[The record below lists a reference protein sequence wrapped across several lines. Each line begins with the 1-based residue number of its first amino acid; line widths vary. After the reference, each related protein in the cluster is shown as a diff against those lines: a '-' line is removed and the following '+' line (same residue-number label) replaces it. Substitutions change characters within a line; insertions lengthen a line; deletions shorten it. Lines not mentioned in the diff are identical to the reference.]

1 MTDILIGKGKNQ
13 VFIKSEML
21 NRHGLIAGATGT
33 GKTTT
38 LKVIAERASML
49 GIPVF
54 IPDVK
59 GDLYGLHIAGEENEK
74 ITERL
79 NFIGDENFKFQGFP
93 VQSWDILED
102 FGVPIRATV
111 SDLGPILL
119 SNLLE
124 LNDVQTGILNI
135 AFKVA
140 DERGLLILDF
150 KDLKSMLNYIS
161 EHSKE
166 LRAEYGNISPQSVGA
181 INRALL
187 VLENEGAEK
196 FFGEPALDVNDLMKK
211 TPDGKGIINILN
223 SKVLF
228 QRPKLYT
235 TFLLWF
241 LSEIYEI
248 LPEVGDLE
256 IPKMLFF
263 FDEAHLIFSQ
273 GSKVLKDKL
282 LQVIKLIRS
291 KGVGVFFVT
300 QSPGDI
306 PEDVLSQLGNK
317 IQHALR
323 AFTPKDRKMIK
334 DTAMNFRENPNL
346 DIESA
351 LTNMKSGEAL
361 VSCLDEKGLPQ
372 VTEKALIMPPM
383 SSFDTMS
390 AEDIKAFSNESIIMS
405 KYKDMIDRVSAY
417 EVLLE
422 ERKRIEAEQEKLE
435 QEKVRIKEEELSR
448 KEAERI
454 RKEEERLERERKK
467 NRSELEKFG
476 GKVINSMV
484 GTASRKIGNELMR
497 GIFGTLLGKK

>member
-1 MTDILIGKGKNQ
+1 
-13 VFIKSEML
+13 
-21 NRHGLIAGATGT
+21 
-33 GKTTT
+33 
-38 LKVIAERASML
+38 
-49 GIPVF
+49 
-54 IPDVK
+54 
-59 GDLYGLHIAGEENEK
+59 
-74 ITERL
+74 
-79 NFIGDENFKFQGFP
+79 
-93 VQSWDILED
+93 
-102 FGVPIRATV
+102 
-111 SDLGPILL
+111 
-119 SNLLE
+119 
-124 LNDVQTGILNI
+124 
-135 AFKVA
+135 
-140 DERGLLILDF
+140 
-150 KDLKSMLNYIS
+150 
-161 EHSKE
+161 
-166 LRAEYGNISPQSVGA
+166 
-181 INRALL
+181 
-187 VLENEGAEK
+187 
-196 FFGEPALDVNDLMKK
+196 
-211 TPDGKGIINILN
+211 N

-256 IPKMLFF
+256 TPKMLFF

-383 SSFDTMS
+383 SSFATMS
-390 AEDIKAFSNESIIMS
+390 SEDIKTFSNESIIMS

-417 EVLLE
+417 EMLLE

-435 QEKVRIKEEELSR
+435 QEKARIKEEELSR

>member
-1 MTDILIGKGKNQ
+1 MNDLIK
-13 VFIKSEML
+13 
-21 NRHGLIAGATGT
+21 
-33 GKTTT
+33 KTT
-38 LKVIAERASML
+38 
-49 GIPVF
+49 
-54 IPDVK
+54 
-59 GDLYGLHIAGEENEK
+59 
-74 ITERL
+74 
-79 NFIGDENFKFQGFP
+79 
-93 VQSWDILED
+93 
-102 FGVPIRATV
+102 
-111 SDLGPILL
+111 
-119 SNLLE
+119 
-124 LNDVQTGILNI
+124 
-135 AFKVA
+135 
-140 DERGLLILDF
+140 
-150 KDLKSMLNYIS
+150 
-161 EHSKE
+161 
-166 LRAEYGNISPQSVGA
+166 
-181 INRALL
+181 
-187 VLENEGAEK
+187 
-196 FFGEPALDVNDLMKK
+196 
-211 TPDGKGIINILN
+211 DGKGVINILN

-241 LSEIYEI
+241 LSEIYEL

-372 VTEKALIMPPM
+372 VTEKVLIMPPM
-383 SSFDTMS
+383 SSFGTMS
-390 AEDIKAFSNESIIMS
+390 EEDIKAFSNCSILMS
-405 KYKDMIDRVSAY
+405 KYKDVIDRESAY
-417 EVLLE
+417 ELLLAE
-422 ERKRIEAEQEKLE
+422 KKRIDTEKEKLE
-435 QEKVRIKEEELSR
+435 QEKERIKAEELSR
-448 KEAERI
+448 KEQERLK
-454 RKEEERLERERKK
+454 KEEERLARERKK

-476 GKVINSMV
+476 GRVINSMI
-484 GTASRKIGNELMR
+484 GTASRKIGNELVR

>member
-1 MTDILIGKGKNQ
+1 MTDILIGKGESQ
-13 VFIKSEML
+13 VFLKTEML

-74 ITERL
+74 INERL
-79 NFIGDENFKFQGFP
+79 NFIGDNSFNFQSFP

-102 FGVPIRATV
+102 LGVPIRATV

-124 LNDVQTGILNI
+124 LNDVQMGILNI

-150 KDLKSMLNYIS
+150 KDLKSVLNYIS
-161 EHSKE
+161 ENSNE

-181 INRALL
+181 INRSLL

-196 FFGEPALDVNDLMKK
+196 FFGEPALDVNDLIKK
-211 TPDGKGIINILN
+211 TTDGKGVINILN

-241 LSEIYEI
+241 LSEIYEL

-361 VSCLDEKGLPQ
+361 
-372 VTEKALIMPPM
+372 
-383 SSFDTMS
+383 F
-390 AEDIKAFSNESIIMS
+390 
-405 KYKDMIDRVSAY
+405 
-417 EVLLE
+417 
-422 ERKRIEAEQEKLE
+422 
-435 QEKVRIKEEELSR
+435 
-448 KEAERI
+448 
-454 RKEEERLERERKK
+454 
-467 NRSELEKFG
+467 
-476 GKVINSMV
+476 
-484 GTASRKIGNELMR
+484 
-497 GIFGTLLGKK
+497 